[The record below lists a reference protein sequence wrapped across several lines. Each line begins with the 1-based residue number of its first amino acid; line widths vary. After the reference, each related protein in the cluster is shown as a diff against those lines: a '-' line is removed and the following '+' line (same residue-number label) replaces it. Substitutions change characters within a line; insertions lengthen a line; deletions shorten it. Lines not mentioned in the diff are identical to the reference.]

1 MKMWT
6 RGFIGYVVILFL
18 YVQIYMCR
26 SKKKYFFIFKK
37 IHRCDQDADYYANLI
52 GLNQQLRSVLSA

>member
-1 MKMWT
+1 MS
-6 RGFIGYVVILFL
+6 LFCFYMYKL
-18 YVQIYMCR
+18 YVCR

-37 IHRCDQDADYYANLI
+37 IHRYDQDVDYYANLI